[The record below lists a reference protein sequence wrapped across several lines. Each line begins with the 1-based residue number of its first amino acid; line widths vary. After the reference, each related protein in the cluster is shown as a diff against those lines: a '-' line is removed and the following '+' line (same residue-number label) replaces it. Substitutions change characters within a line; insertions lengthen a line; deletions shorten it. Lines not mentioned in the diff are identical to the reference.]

1 MSHHH
6 VHPHPLCPPSQR
18 CHRTF
23 FAVVTVFILIPKPI
37 LIRCPYAALAIALA
51 SLVRSALFLLPFL
64 VWLHSGRLPKM
75 RGLQTSIINAFTCRG
90 TSCKGSSNIFDQRS
104 CQEVSGFRFGRLAGK
119 FRCFY
124 AFCQWAFFSNSWLSS
139 HWHIWQIL
147 TTSNLNIF
155 EYLVDFDSPMYS
167 LCQASNLGG
176 YQDFDFPMLG
186 PEVRSSMLPFEERGI
201 LIVW

>member
-1 MSHHH
+1 MKSLVSCLVIDIHIMSHHH

-75 RGLQTSIINAFTCRG
+75 RGLQTSIINAFTFKRRG
-90 TSCKGSSNIFDQRS
+90 TSCKGSSNIFEKEIMPGSLWIPLRPS
-104 CQEVSGFRFGRLAGK
+104 C
-119 FRCFY
+119 
-124 AFCQWAFFSNSWLSS
+124 
-139 HWHIWQIL
+139 WQIPLFLCFLSVSIFFKFVALITL
-147 TTSNLNIF
+147 TYLTNSDNI
-155 EYLVDFDSPMYS
+155 
-167 LCQASNLGG
+167 
-176 YQDFDFPMLG
+176 
-186 PEVRSSMLPFEERGI
+186 
-201 LIVW
+201 